1 MAIERTQEETEVSYT
16 SNSSLKLNTN
26 GEKIVNPYL
35 VMDIDPYSLFLNA
48 IKSIETRKNVFIVNF
63 QSSQLY

>member
-26 GEKIVNPYL
+26 SEKIVNPSL

-48 IKSIETRKNVFIVNF
+48 IKSIETRKKCIRC
-63 QSSQLY
+63 

>member
-16 SNSSLKLNTN
+16 PNSSLKLNTN
-26 GEKIVNPYL
+26 SEKIVNPSL

-48 IKSIETRKNVFIVNF
+48 IKSIETRKKCIHC
-63 QSSQLY
+63 